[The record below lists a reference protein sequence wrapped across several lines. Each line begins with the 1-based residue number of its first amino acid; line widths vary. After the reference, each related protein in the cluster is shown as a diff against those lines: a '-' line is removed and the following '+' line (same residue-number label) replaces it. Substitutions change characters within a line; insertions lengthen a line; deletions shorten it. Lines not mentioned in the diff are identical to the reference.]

1 MVTLPHPLKLATL
14 ALLVAAGTARAESA
28 TGLVVIGDT
37 SMQPALYSA
46 LDAWLLH
53 HGRTVVPDPLDKD
66 GVVTVANCV
75 QLQDLACARRV
86 VEKRS
91 RTDGVVYA
99 QVATT
104 KESVVTVDVYWI
116 VKGHEAVAER
126 RACEECTPDAI
137 KGTVDSIMNVL
148 APNAGSGAR
157 LVIRTKPSGQ
167 TVVID
172 HDVVGVTPLERD
184 VAPGAH
190 DIEIMHGTRKVGAKK
205 VEVGAGDSAE
215 MTIPIDLTPEKP
227 PARASRIPGALVLGL
242 GVAGVAAGAILYAT
256 SQTDDGTRY
265 MYRDTRPVGLGI
277 GIGGVTAVGI
287 GLIMLHYARTSDSA
301 PVAAFDAHGGT
312 IGWARAF

>member
-1 MVTLPHPLKLATL
+1 MVALSHPLRLAAL
-14 ALLVAAGTARAESA
+14 ALLVGTATARAESA

-46 LDAWLLH
+46 LDAWLLQ
-53 HGRTVVPDPLDKD
+53 HGRTVVADPLDRD
-66 GVVTVANCV
+66 GVLTVANCV

-99 QVATT
+99 QVAKT
-104 KESVVTVDVYWI
+104 KEAVVTVDVYWI
-116 VKGHEAVAER
+116 IKGHEAIAER
-126 RACEECTPDAI
+126 RACEDCTPDAI

-157 LVIRTKPSGQ
+157 LVIRTKPTGQ

-172 HDVVGVTPLERD
+172 HEVVGTTPLERD
-184 VAPGAH
+184 VTPGTHEIVLMH
-190 DIEIMHGTRKVGAKK
+190 DTRKVGQKT
-205 VEVGAGDSAE
+205 VEIGAGESAE
-215 MTIPIDLTPEKP
+215 LTIPVDLTPEKP

-242 GVAGVAAGAILYAT
+242 GVAGIAAGTILYAT

-265 MYRDTRPVGLGI
+265 MYRDTHPAGI
-277 GIGGVTAVGI
+277 GVGIGGVAAVGI
-287 GLIMLHYARTSDSA
+287 GLIMLHYARSSDSA